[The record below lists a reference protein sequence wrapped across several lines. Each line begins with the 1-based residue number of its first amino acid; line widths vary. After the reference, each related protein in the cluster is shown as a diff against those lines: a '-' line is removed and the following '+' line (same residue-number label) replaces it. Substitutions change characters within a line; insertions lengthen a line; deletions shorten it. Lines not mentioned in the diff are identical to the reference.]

1 MTELNSE
8 INLEA
13 LLQFL
18 LETEI
23 FSHLT
28 TSEITEMAAILEI
41 QRHAKGEVV
50 FSEGDIGDGW
60 YVVFQGQLAV
70 SKHIPFKDD
79 SRVATISRGAT
90 FGEMAILTSTPR
102 SATIVAKEDVVLMRF
117 ARRKFERLLDEGKLG
132 AYKVVLGMGR
142 LLSERHRTVTQ
153 QVADLQRQVDE
164 FYEEDCDD
172 TTDMFERTDLFTK

>member
-8 INLEA
+8 INLET

-23 FSHLT
+23 FAHLT
-28 TSEITEMAAILEI
+28 TSEITEMATILEI
-41 QRHAKGEVV
+41 QRHAKGEVI
-50 FSEGDIGDGW
+50 FSEGDIGDAW
-60 YVVFQGQLAV
+60 YVVYQGRLTV

-79 SRVATISRGAT
+79 SRVASIARGAT

-102 SATIVAKEDVVLMRF
+102 SATIVAREDVVLMRF
-117 ARRKFERLLDEGKLG
+117 ARRKFERLLEEGKLG

-142 LLSERHRTVTQ
+142 ILSERHRFVTQ

-164 FYEEDCDD
+164 FYDDAEDDN
-172 TTDMFERTDLFTK
+172 TDMFERTDLFTK